1 MKRMRIYTLVLLLPL
16 LAGCDDGGL
25 QDTLGLSRQAPDEFT
40 VVSRPPLSVPPEFTL
55 RPPRP
60 GEPGLGFDADE
71 KARSLITGKDPSMA
85 PKDAKG
91 LVAPTVET
99 AVTPVIS
106 NETPTGGAASLLKR
120 AGADQ
125 VDANIRE
132 KLGEDARTEPDTSN
146 AKTLMDKL
154 TGAEKKEPTV
164 DAKKEAERLR
174 SNKDT
179 GKPVTEGEVPVE
191 KSTTDSLIDRIF

>member
-1 MKRMRIYTLVLLLPL
+1 M
-16 LAGCDDGGL
+16 
-25 QDTLGLSRQAPDEFT
+25 
-40 VVSRPPLSVPPEFTL
+40 
-55 RPPRP
+55 
-60 GEPGLGFDADE
+60 
-71 KARSLITGKDPSMA
+71 
-85 PKDAKG
+85 
-91 LVAPTVET
+91 
-99 AVTPVIS
+99 IS

-146 AKTLMDKL
+146 AKTLMEQL
-154 TGAEKKEPTV
+154 TGKEKKDPTV